1 MLQVSGAWVLY
12 KSNSLGDGLL
22 SATLKGFTVLD
33 DREGTEQEFR
43 LAIGKPKNIGYN
55 SLYSVTDDGNQ
66 YTVTASVSKDNSVLP
81 VPTMLILDAKFS
93 KLSTSVS
100 LCVQRPQ
107 LLVALD
113 FLLAIIEFF
122 VPTVGAMLSNEEDDH
137 SLHMVDAIILDQP
150 IYHQPLAEMS
160 LSPQRP
166 FIVDNEKFDHF
177 IYDGKGGI
185 LHLQDRKGFN
195 LSASSA
201 EPIIYVG
208 NGKRLQFK
216 NIVIKVLFSSPS
228 WFIHP
233 GIQKNHP
240 VSVNFN
246 FLYNRFWCRMDCIWI
261 LVFYWELIVATQLQ
275 SMIRSTWRE
284 GMKVLNQTLMGK
296 VLIGDQLKVSVLIG
310 PLGLSLSYR

>member
-1 MLQVSGAWVLY
+1 MLQGSGAWLLY

-22 SATLKGFTVLD
+22 SETLKGFTVLD

-275 SMIRSTWRE
+275 SMIRSTWR
-284 GMKVLNQTLMGK
+284 
-296 VLIGDQLKVSVLIG
+296 
-310 PLGLSLSYR
+310 

>member
-1 MLQVSGAWVLY
+1 MIFWFHPLVFLLLQVSGAWLLY
-12 KSNSLGDGLL
+12 KSNTLGDGLL

-33 DREGTEQEFR
+33 DRVGTEQEFR
-43 LAIGKPKNIGYN
+43 LAIGKPESIGCN
-55 SLYSVTDDGNQ
+55 PLYSVTDDGNR
-66 YTVTASVSKDNSVLP
+66 YMVTASVSKDNSVQP

-113 FLLAIIEFF
+113 FLLAIVEFF
-122 VPTVGAMLSNEEDDH
+122 VPTVGGMLSNEEDDN
-137 SLHMVDAIILDQP
+137 SLLMVDAIILDQP
-150 IYHQPLAEMS
+150 IYNQPLAEMS

-166 FIVDNEKFDHF
+166 FIVDNERFDHF

-195 LSASSA
+195 LSTPST

-216 NIVIKVLFSSPS
+216 NIVIKVLFCTSILVYLPRKRE
-228 WFIHP
+228 I
-233 GIQKNHP
+233 IQYLRTLTFFTIVFGAEWT
-240 VSVNFN
+240 VSG
-246 FLYNRFWCRMDCIWI
+246 FLYF
-261 LVFYWELIVATQLQ
+261 TGSQ
-275 SMIRSTWRE
+275 
-284 GMKVLNQTLMGK
+284 
-296 VLIGDQLKVSVLIG
+296 
-310 PLGLSLSYR
+310 

>member
-1 MLQVSGAWVLY
+1 MLLSPLPQTILSPPTCGCFWFHLEFLLFQVSGAWLLY
-12 KSNSLGDGLL
+12 KSNTLGDGLL

-43 LAIGKPKNIGYN
+43 LAIGKPENIGYN
-55 SLYSVTDDGNQ
+55 PLFSVTDNGNQ
-66 YTVTASVSKDNSVLP
+66 YTVTASAAKDNSALP
-81 VPTMLILDAKFS
+81 VPTMLVLDAKFS

-113 FLLAIIEFF
+113 FLFAIVEFF
-122 VPTVGAMLSNEEDDH
+122 VPTVGAMLSNEDDDN
-137 SLHMVDAIILDQP
+137 SLQVVDAIILDQP
-150 IYHQPLAEMS
+150 IYYQPLAEMS

-195 LSASSA
+195 LSASST

-216 NIVIKVLFSSPS
+216 NIVIKV
-228 WFIHP
+228 
-233 GIQKNHP
+233 
-240 VSVNFN
+240 
-246 FLYNRFWCRMDCIWI
+246 
-261 LVFYWELIVATQLQ
+261 
-275 SMIRSTWRE
+275 
-284 GMKVLNQTLMGK
+284 
-296 VLIGDQLKVSVLIG
+296 
-310 PLGLSLSYR
+310 